1 MASPVQACTL
11 ISGSSG
17 NSLLL
22 SHEESKIMLDAGSS
36 GRRLLQELK
45 AVDVNPGDIDALFL
59 SHEHS
64 DHSCGIVTMA
74 SRFDIP
80 VYAHPESWSSLK
92 LSDRQRDLIRV
103 NFIDEGDV
111 IEVGTWKVYPFKTFH
126 DSLASLAFKFDA
138 GDRTVSVLTDTG
150 HVDERMFAAMR
161 GSDLVFIESNYDEG
175 MLWNGPYPWPL
186 KRRIASKHGHLSNL
200 HAATTIMR
208 LHKDGTENF
217 VLTHLSENNNTPE
230 LAYETVASCLED
242 QGLEL
247 SEDVFLSLAPRHEAS
262 LWYDVTPAK
271 LREEERHFDFRQD
284 RLSYSW
290 GR

>member
-1 MASPVQACTL
+1 MTVPVQACTL

-17 NSLLL
+17 NSLIL
-22 SHEESKIMLDAGSS
+22 SHEESRIMLDAGAS

-45 AVDVNPGDIDALFL
+45 AVDVDPNTIDALFL

-64 DHSCGIVTMA
+64 DHACGIVTMA
-74 SRFDIP
+74 SRFNIP
-80 VYAHPESWSSLK
+80 VYAHEDSWATIK
-92 LSDRQRDLIRV
+92 LSDRQRATIQV
-103 NFIDEGDV
+103 NYIMDGDV
-111 IEVGTWKVYPFKTFH
+111 IEVGPWKIYPFATYH
-126 DSLASLAFKFDA
+126 DSHASLAFKFDA

-161 GSDLVFIESNYDEG
+161 GSDLVFIESNYDES

-217 VLTHLSENNNTPE
+217 ILTHLSENNNTPE
-230 LAYETVASCLED
+230 LAYETVASCLRD

-247 SEDVFLSLAPRHEAS
+247 SEDVFLHLAPRYEAS
-262 LWYDVTPAK
+262 LWYDVTPAQ
-271 LREEERHFDFRQD
+271 LREEEQHFEFKQD
-284 RLSYSW
+284 RLSYIW
-290 GR
+290 N

>member
-1 MASPVQACTL
+1 MSAPVQACTL

-22 SHEESKIMLDAGSS
+22 SHKDSTIMLDAGSS
-36 GRRLLQELK
+36 GRRLLEELK
-45 AVDVNPGDIDALFL
+45 AVDVDPYTIDALFL

-64 DHSCGIVTMA
+64 DHACGIVTMA
-74 SRFDIP
+74 SRFKIP
-80 VYAHPESWSSLK
+80 VYAHEESWATFK
-92 LSDRQRDLIRV
+92 LSDRQRKTIQV
-103 NFIDEGDV
+103 HFIQDGDV
-111 IEVGTWKVYPFKTFH
+111 IEVGAWKVYPFDTYH
-126 DSLASLAFKFDA
+126 DSRASLAFKFDS

-161 GSDLVFIESNYDEG
+161 GSDLVFIESNYDES

-186 KRRIASKHGHLSNL
+186 KRRIASKQGHLSNL

-217 VLTHLSENNNTPE
+217 VLTHLSENSNTPE
-230 LAYETVASCLED
+230 LAYETAASCLRD

-247 SEDVFLSLAPRHEAS
+247 SEDVFLSLAPRYEAS
-262 LWYDVTPAK
+262 LWYDVTPAQ
-271 LREEERHFDFRQD
+271 LREEERRFEFKQD
-284 RLSYSW
+284 RLSYIW
-290 GR
+290 N